1 MTSESIPPDF
11 PHAAPAGAVPGAQP
25 KLLVFEQSGRFV
37 AGTPEISLHGR
48 YLMCEDLARQLVIY
62 YAGKRA
68 ENPARS
74 GAQLRNKVAQAIR
87 QRAFGWGLSPAEV
100 NWVLGRFIALAPADK
115 HEDNE

>member
-37 AGTPEISLHGR
+37 AGTDENSLHGR
-48 YLMCEDLARQLVIY
+48 YLMCEDLARQLVTY
-62 YAGKRA
+62 SAGKRN
-68 ENPARS
+68 ENPAWS
-74 GAQLRNKVAQAIR
+74 EAQLLNKVARVVR
-87 QRAFGWGLSPAEV
+87 QRAFGWGLSPAEA
-100 NWVLGRFIALAPADK
+100 NWVIGRFIVLAPADK